1 MSFSKFFFNS
11 RVTTY
16 EQHKT
21 ELFLIPLL
29 VFTLIVKCFLFARYT
44 RSQFKCSTDLCIENP
59 TNPRTIS
66 VCYPFW
72 PGVAL
77 SFQQRILIYKFRRPL
92 FVKSCDMLST
102 YPLPHFSL
110 FLFVVL
116 RAAVGLCMWINK
128 WYFVFRV
135 GGWWGIMAVKWRKIF
150 PTPLKYSLTRF
161 RGLVQT
167 LNV

>member
-1 MSFSKFFFNS
+1 MSFYKFFFNS

-72 PGVAL
+72 LGVAL
-77 SFQQRILIYKFRRPL
+77 SFQQRILTYTSSVVRYLSNLVTCCRPIRCHIFHYSYL
-92 FVKSCDMLST
+92 
-102 YPLPHFSL
+102 
-110 FLFVVL
+110 
-116 RAAVGLCMWINK
+116 LCCELLLGC
-128 WYFVFRV
+128 VCE
-135 GGWWGIMAVKWRKIF
+135 
-150 PTPLKYSLTRF
+150 
-161 RGLVQT
+161 
-167 LNV
+167 